1 MLQPISK
8 ILCPTDFSDPSLEA
22 VKSAVELAKHFDAQL
37 LLVHIVPAIPRPVW
51 AEQLFEDRGRYEP
64 DLAEYEEALHTCAQ
78 QKLYE
83 VIKQHLPSSIE
94 SRAIVVEGDAAN
106 EIVRIAED
114 ERVSMIVISTH
125 GMAGWRQVAFGS
137 VAERVVRLSCR
148 PVLTVRAPRE
158 KL

>member
-22 VKSAVELAKHFDAQL
+22 VKAAVELAKHFDAQL
-37 LLVHIVPAIPRPVW
+37 LLVHIVPAIPRPIW
-51 AEQLFEDRGRYEP
+51 AEQLFEDQGAYES
-64 DLAEYEEALHTCAQ
+64 DLAEYEEALHICAQ

-83 VIKQHLPSSIE
+83 VIRQHLPPSIE
-94 SRAIVVEGDAAN
+94 SRVIVAEGDAAN

-114 ERVSMIVISTH
+114 ERVGMIVISTH
-125 GMAGWRQVAFGS
+125 GMTSWRQVAFGS
-137 VAERVVRLSCR
+137 VVERVVRLSCR
-148 PVLTVRAPRE
+148 PVLTTRAPRE

>member
-1 MLQPISK
+1 MLRPISK

-37 LLVHIVPAIPRPVW
+37 VLVYIVPAIPRPVW
-51 AEQLFEDRGRYEP
+51 AGQLFEDRGAYEF
-64 DLAEYEEALHTCAQ
+64 DLTEYEEALHTCAQ
-78 QKLYE
+78 QKLYDI
-83 VIKQHLPSSIE
+83 IKQHIPSSIE
-94 SRAIVVEGDAAN
+94 SRAIVAEGDAAN

-125 GMAGWRQVAFGS
+125 GLTGWRQEAFGS

-158 KL
+158 QP

>member
-22 VKSAVELAKHFDAQL
+22 IKAAVELAKHFDAQL

-51 AEQLFEDRGRYEP
+51 AGRLFEDRGAFEP
-64 DLAEYEEALHTCAQ
+64 DLSEYEDALRTCAQ

-83 VIKQHLPSSIE
+83 VVKQHLPSTLE
-94 SRAIVVEGDAAN
+94 SRVIVGEGDAAN

-114 ERVSMIVISTH
+114 ERVGMVVIATH
-125 GMAGWRQVAFGS
+125 GLSGWRQIAFGS

-148 PVLTVRAPRE
+148 PVLTIRAPSGN
-158 KL
+158 L

>member
-1 MLQPISK
+1 MLQPITK
-8 ILCPTDFSDPSLEA
+8 ILCPTDFSDPSFEA
-22 VKSAVELAKHFDAQL
+22 VKAAVELAKHFDAQL
-37 LLVHIVPAIPRPVW
+37 LLVHIVPPIPRPVW
-51 AEQLFEDRGRYEP
+51 AEQLFEDRGAYES
-64 DLAEYEEALHTCAQ
+64 DLAEYEEALHICAQ
-78 QKLYE
+78 QKLYD
-83 VIKQHLPSSIE
+83 VGKQHLPSSIE

-125 GMAGWRQVAFGS
+125 GMAGWHQVAFGS
-137 VAERVVRLSCR
+137 VAERVVRLSSR